1 MLPYPMSATN
11 ELPTRRA
18 APQSGQ
24 SYRPATANS
33 AHSAAAPAPHLGRH
47 CRRCSVCKH
56 PDRELIE
63 EDFLHWL
70 SPSEIAAQ
78 YHLPNRLS
86 VYRHAHAFGLFA
98 RRQLTIRSVAE
109 HMLEEGSRVRV
120 TAGSVLKALRAFTQI
135 TEDGQWIEP
144 PKRVVVTHIVRNFP
158 RTRRPKPK
166 AQSETSQ
173 TPGVTSALTASHS
186 QHPAREIQ
194 GKSQQIS
201 EKQKILTATRDETV
215 ESSK

>member
-1 MLPYPMSATN
+1 MSATN

-24 SYRPATANS
+24 SYRPAAANS
-33 AHSAAAPAPHLGRH
+33 ADSAAAPAPHLGRH
-47 CRRCSVCKH
+47 CRRCSICKH

-63 EDFLHWL
+63 EDFLHWV
-70 SPSEIAAQ
+70 SPAEIAGQ

-98 RRQLTIRSVAE
+98 RRQLNIRSVAE
-109 HMLEEGSRVRV
+109 HMLEEGSSVSV

-135 TEDGQWIEP
+135 TDDGRWIEP
-144 PKRVVVTHIVRNFP
+144 PKRVVVTHLVRNAS

-166 AQSETSQ
+166 PQRGTSETPS
-173 TPGVTSALTASHS
+173 VTSALTASHS
-186 QHPAREIQ
+186 QGLVQEIQ

-201 EKQKILTATRDETV
+201 EKQEILTATRDETV